1 MVKNDHE
8 PAFAPAELSPFRRS
22 VVIVVLSNQVQLQ
35 VDYGLGYTIG
45 TAIQESLKS
54 TYHIVAPAGQWCH
67 VLRII

>member
-35 VDYGLGYTIG
+35 VDYGLGYIIG
-45 TAIQESLKS
+45 TAIQESLPHCGTS
-54 TYHIVAPAGQWCH
+54 RAVVPCS
-67 VLRII
+67 